1 MSLGEAKRTTSLT
14 FFGNNNNN
22 TRPVIGQASKRSRL
36 QGESTDVPSIQVTSD
51 NQTRSNTSKADAD
64 AIAIELNRLTEKCCR
79 YQSHKDFLLKCKAAK
94 QIPVGLQLTL
104 EPSIGN
110 QDEEFLKQW
119 FEKLDECS
127 IIFMNMVTDF
137 CENTIVSLDQQ
148 KTQTKET
155 LKQALHKE
163 EYSEAIDIIDS
174 NEKEVTHALQQRKSK
189 KFNYLKYHKGRT
201 TQQYE
206 QSSRGRERTK
216 DRPSYAEAA
225 NPRYRRVPISSRKSS
240 FINLN
245 DKRHLDPKPSY
256 SNLSIKEKVQNP
268 NWKVPRKTSSKTQ
281 FDERKNENYLRH
293 QVADLTKELEKVK
306 SGNSNNHATP
316 IVEQELPSTDSYSKN
331 PFMASYRGQ
340 SKKEN
345 VKLAPDD
352 ILNYIAETMD
362 TLKSLGEQFKAQSC
376 SRMTQRD

>member
-1 MSLGEAKRTTSLT
+1 
-14 FFGNNNNN
+14 
-22 TRPVIGQASKRSRL
+22 
-36 QGESTDVPSIQVTSD
+36 
-51 NQTRSNTSKADAD
+51 
-64 AIAIELNRLTEKCCR
+64 
-79 YQSHKDFLLKCKAAK
+79 
-94 QIPVGLQLTL
+94 
-104 EPSIGN
+104 
-110 QDEEFLKQW
+110 
-119 FEKLDECS
+119 
-127 IIFMNMVTDF
+127 MNMVTDF

-148 KTQTKET
+148 KTQPKET

-163 EYSEAIDIIDS
+163 EYSEAMDIIDS
-174 NEKEVTHALQQRKSK
+174 NEKEVTHVLQQRKSK

-245 DKRHLDPKPSY
+245 DKRHLNPKPSY

-340 SKKEN
+340 SKKRKCETDTRRHIKLHSRNHGYLKKLRRAVQSTKLLQDDPEGLIINLSSKSFTVYDFKFLNKGLNFCPTPGLYNSREFANDIKHFSRKIKLKAHFGTQTNTSKNEN
-345 VKLAPDD
+345 EDFKPETDKTWEPQYTHHTVKTFLEGLERDLDEVQPNTKRVTFHNLSKEERAS
-352 ILNYIAETMD
+352 
-362 TLKSLGEQFKAQSC
+362 LKKLQKMG
-376 SRMTQRD
+376 